1 VGQFKIIEVLLNRS
15 VNKMLQTL
23 RDCQQTEGA
32 QVVGEPSMVSY
43 FEQEQAAVI
52 AVNSGVAICDRTH
65 WGLLELTGADR
76 LSFLHSQST
85 NDLKALQAG
94 QGCDTV
100 ILTSTARTLD
110 LVSASVTEESI
121 LLLVS
126 PARRQQLLQWFD
138 RYIFFGDKVEVCDRT
153 STLTTFSLLGPEARS
168 LLETQDIVLPENPH
182 QHQLFTV
189 QGMSVRVIAD
199 SGFSIPGYTLIVQQ
213 EQAADLWQLCRQAG
227 ALPMGVQG
235 WEQLRVQ
242 QGRPSPD
249 AELTEDYNP
258 LEAGLWHTI
267 SFDKGCYIG
276 QETIARLNT
285 YNGVKQQLWGI
296 QLEGPAEPGAPL
308 WVADQKVGIL
318 TSQAQVADD
327 YLGLGYIKT
336 KAGGAGLQLQVGGV
350 TGTVIEVPYLTRTV
364 PIRE

>member
-1 VGQFKIIEVLLNRS
+1 VGQSKIIEVLLKRP

-23 RDCQQTEGA
+23 RDCQQTDGA
-32 QVVGEPSMVSY
+32 QVTGEPSVVSC
-43 FEQEQAAVI
+43 FGQEQAAVI
-52 AVNSGVAICDRTH
+52 AVGSGVALCDRTH

-85 NDLKALQAG
+85 NDLKALQVG

-110 LVSASVTEESI
+110 LVGAFVTEESI

-126 PARRQQLLQWFD
+126 PTRRQQLLQWFD

-153 STLTTFSLLGPEARS
+153 NTLTTFSLLGPEARS
-168 LLETQDIVLPENPH
+168 LLEKQDIVPPENPH
-182 QHQLFTV
+182 QHRQFTI
-189 QGMSVRVIAD
+189 QRTTVRVIAG
-199 SGFSIPGYTLIVQQ
+199 SGLSIPGYTLIVQQ

-227 ALPMGVQG
+227 ALPMGTQG

-242 QGRPSPD
+242 QGRPSPN

-296 QLEGPAEPGAPL
+296 QLGGPAEPGAPL
-308 WVADQKVGIL
+308 LVADQKVGIL
-318 TSQAQVADD
+318 TSQTQVAEG

-336 KAGGAGLQLQVGGV
+336 KAGGAGLRIQVGEV
-350 TGTVIEVPYLTRTV
+350 TGTVIDVPYLTHTV